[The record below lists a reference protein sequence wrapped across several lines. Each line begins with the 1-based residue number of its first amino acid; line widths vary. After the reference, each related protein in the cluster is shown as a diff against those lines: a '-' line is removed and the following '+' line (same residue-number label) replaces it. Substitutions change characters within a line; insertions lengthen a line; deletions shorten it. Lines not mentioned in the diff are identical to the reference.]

1 LAHIV
6 KQVVISRTSSF
17 AFKDKNKNIREV
29 GNALNIY
36 YVLEGSVRKFK
47 LRIIAQLIEV
57 QSGSH
62 IWSQTFKRTLDNVFA
77 LQDELTFDIT
87 QALQLYLLPEQI
99 EHERGVT
106 TNPEAYELF
115 IQDRKLVR
123 LCEPAEMPMN
133 MPKESLPAS
142 SQASITPEAKTP
154 WWPPPFAINVNVG
167 LLGSLGSIVVADTN
181 DFRVSNLAL
190 YVSIRQMKRGG
201 H

>member
-57 QSGSH
+57 QSGAH

-99 EHERGVT
+99 EHVRGVT
-106 TNPEAYELF
+106 TNPEVYELF

-167 LLGSLGSIVVADTN
+167 LLGSLGLIVVADTN
-181 DFRVSNLAL
+181 DFRVNNLAL